1 MSLVDWLAN
10 EHERFGRV
18 LRFVTD
24 IIGPGFLFGKQF
36 GGIGGILRYQPED
49 GKEKK
54 VTIDF
59 EPFDP
64 MNALLYPVHST
75 FNTEAMKE
83 LLQSDH
89 KIGFIVMEV
98 DGALFGTRCGNTR
111 EVLYKFT
118 EEEIKYRRKGHER
131 GEPLSPHQY
140 AWLQLRK
147 RDRAIG
153 KTIDLAPQLFS
164 DPATG

>member
-18 LRFVTD
+18 LRFVIDT
-24 IIGPGFLFGKQF
+24 IGPGFLFGKQF
-36 GGIGGILRYQPED
+36 GGIAGILRYQLED

-59 EPFDP
+59 EPFGP
-64 MNALLYPVHST
+64 MNALLYPVHSM

-89 KIGFIVMEV
+89 MIGFIVMEV
-98 DGALFGTRCGNTR
+98 DGALFGTRCGSSR

-118 EEEIKYRRKGHER
+118 EEEIKYRRKGHKR
-131 GEPLSPHQY
+131 GEP
-140 AWLQLRK
+140 
-147 RDRAIG
+147 
-153 KTIDLAPQLFS
+153 
-164 DPATG
+164 